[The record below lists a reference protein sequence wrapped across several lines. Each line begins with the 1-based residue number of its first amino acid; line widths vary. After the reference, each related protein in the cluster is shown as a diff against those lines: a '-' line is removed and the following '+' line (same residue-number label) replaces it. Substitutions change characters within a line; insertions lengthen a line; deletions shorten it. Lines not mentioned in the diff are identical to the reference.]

1 MRRLWECTAAS
12 TSWWTSCTLGTTF
25 STTPSAALGEGF
37 LTLRRCFPREWNA
50 IGCGTFHL
58 RGRRAAHSPK
68 CVGEA
73 CPTEVQLAPFPFRC
87 SFPQSV
93 TTRMRAKQ
101 PRTEHGRRSR
111 EGLGRPRLLPGGR
124 CDREQPG
131 PFAQELRAGI
141 VRKRAITVS
150 TVHAVELP
158 NAPGVRRVCRVV
170 GLTPAPVGPI
180 GPGSSPAPARVRP
193 DALAPALL
201 RRCKA
206 RMEPNAVERRALP
219 STCVG
224 RSRNRHAAIVS
235 GGRTSTPSGSCARVP
250 LPRHSHEVER
260 APVQTAAASIHG
272 RAAEPAAAVP
282 RSLRAGR
289 AHPPGP

>member
-1 MRRLWECTAAS
+1 MR
-12 TSWWTSCTLGTTF
+12 LG
-25 STTPSAALGEGF
+25 AALFTSG
-37 LTLRRCFPREWNA
+37 
-50 IGCGTFHL
+50 
-58 RGRRAAHSPK
+58 
-68 CVGEA
+68 VGEQRTPQNA
-73 CPTEVQLAPFPFRC
+73 LERLALQKC
-87 SFPQSV
+87 SW
-93 TTRMRAKQ
+93 
-101 PRTEHGRRSR
+101 RRSLSGAR
-111 EGLGRPRLLPGGR
+111 FLNPSQHACAQSSRVQSMGDAHVKDSGAHASCPVAAATESS
-124 CDREQPG
+124 PG
-131 PFAQELRAGI
+131 PSPR
-141 VRKRAITVS
+141 S
-150 TVHAVELP
+150 
-158 NAPGVRRVCRVV
+158 
-170 GLTPAPVGPI
+170 PAPVGPI